1 MTENTPVSEDVL
13 EQHPE
18 IPAFKDARVGLRPE
32 DIVLAVAL
40 GAMMLLPILEIVLRK
55 LLSRG
60 ISNEPAIVQHLA
72 LVVGM
77 IGAAIAARDNR
88 LLQLG
93 TVEALI
99 KPAWRPA
106 ARFASRAVATAITA
120 LLCWASIQFVRG
132 ERASASTLA
141 YGVPVWVV
149 QLILPIGFAMIAWR
163 ILATASK
170 RRMWRFAALG
180 LAGLLIVIAATLPIP
195 AKQLVVPAFILLF
208 IATLLGA
215 PIFTVLGGSGLILF
229 WADGSPLSSLT
240 IDHYG
245 LATNP
250 TIPTVPLF
258 TLAGYFHAE
267 GGASRRLIRVFNAL
281 VGNIRGGPAILVAV
295 VCAFFTSFTG
305 ASGVTILALGGLLMP
320 VLLAA
325 GYSEKVSLGLVTGTG
340 SIGLL
345 LPPCVPLIFYAVI
358 AGVDI
363 RDMFLGGIFPA
374 FLMIVLAAAW
384 GISQAPPRTSAVT
397 GKGFDLRE
405 LGIAAWGAKWEL
417 LMPVVAIAALF
428 SGLATPVEA
437 AALTALYAFVV
448 ETIIY
453 RDLHI
458 IKDAPRVMAEAGML
472 VGGVLLIL
480 GVALG
485 LTNYLA
491 FAEVP
496 AHAVDWVTS
505 AVHSKI
511 LFLLLLN
518 VFLLL
523 VGMLMDVYSATVIVV
538 PLLIPLGVAFGVDKV
553 HLGII
558 FLANLEL
565 GYLHPPVGQN
575 LFLSSLRFNKP
586 ISQVFWAT
594 LPMLL
599 VFLVGVLLITYV
611 PAMTTTL
618 PRWFAR

>member
-1 MTENTPVSEDVL
+1 MRAEDV
-13 EQHPE
+13 
-18 IPAFKDARVGLRPE
+18 
-32 DIVLAVAL
+32 VLAITL
-40 GAMMLLPILEIVLRK
+40 GAMMVLPILEIVLRK
-55 LLSRG
+55 ILSQG
-60 ISNEPAIVQHLA
+60 LSNEPAIVQHLT
-72 LVVGM
+72 LVAGM
-77 IGAAIAARDNR
+77 IGGAIAARDGR
-88 LLQLG
+88 LLALG
-93 TVEALI
+93 SVESMI

-106 ARFASRAVATAITA
+106 AKFMSRVVAGTVAA
-120 LLCWASIQFVRG
+120 LLCWASITFVLS

-141 YGVPVWVV
+141 YGIPVWVV
-149 QLILPIGFAMIAWR
+149 QLVLPVGFALVAWR
-163 ILATASK
+163 ILVEAS
-170 RRMWRFAALG
+170 RQWQWRAA
-180 LAGLLIVIAATLPIP
+180 AAAAIALLIFLAANPP
-195 AKQLVVPAFILLF
+195 VSVQQLVVPAFVVLF
-208 IATLLGA
+208 FATLLGS
-215 PIFTVLGGSGLILF
+215 PIFAVLGGSGLILF
-229 WADGSPLSSLT
+229 WAEGSPLSSLT
-240 IDHYG
+240 IDHYH

-258 TLAGYFHAE
+258 TLAGYFLAE

-281 VGNIRGGPAILVAV
+281 VGNVRGGPAILVAV

-320 VLLAA
+320 VLLDA
-325 GYSEKVSLGLVTGTG
+325 GYSEKVSLGLLTGTG

-345 LPPCVPLIFYAVI
+345 LPPCLPLIFYAVI

-363 RDMFLGGIFPA
+363 RDMFLAGILPA

-384 GISQAPPRTSAVT
+384 GISQAPPRAAGTRARP
-397 GKGFDLRE
+397 FDLRE
-405 LGIAAWGAKWEL
+405 LRLAAWSAKWEL
-417 LMPVVAIAALF
+417 LMPVVAITSLF

-437 AALTALYAFVV
+437 AALTAGYAFVV

-458 IKDAPRVMAEAGML
+458 VRDVPRVMAEAGML

-496 AHAVDWVTS
+496 ARAVDWVTS
-505 AVHSKI
+505 TVHSKI
-511 LFLLLLN
+511 VFLLLVN

-523 VGMLMDVYSATVIVV
+523 VGMLMDVYSAIVIVV
-538 PLLIPLGVAFGVDKV
+538 PLLIPLGRAFGVEPM

-575 LFLSSLRFNKP
+575 LFLSSLRFNQP
-586 ISQVFWAT
+586 IMKVFWAT
-594 LPMLL
+594 LPLLL

-611 PAMTTTL
+611 PAMTTAL
-618 PRWFAR
+618 PRLLR

>member
-1 MTENTPVSEDVL
+1 MHAPPSLGAVTDLELNDPTQPPVPRRL
-13 EQHPE
+13 
-18 IPAFKDARVGLRPE
+18 RVV
-32 DIVLAVAL
+32 DIVLAIAL

-55 LLSRG
+55 LFSTG
-60 ISNEPAIVQHLA
+60 ISNQPAIVQHLT

-77 IGAAIAARDNR
+77 IGAAIAARENQ
-88 LLQLG
+88 LLALG
-93 TVEALI
+93 SVEALI

-106 ARFASRAVATAITA
+106 AKFISRVIAGTVTLA
-120 LLCWASIQFVRG
+120 LFWASVEFIRN
-132 ERASASTLA
+132 ERSSASVLA
-141 YGVPVWVV
+141 YGIPVWVV
-149 QLILPIGFAMIAWR
+149 ELVLPIGFALIAFY
-163 ILATASK
+163 ILAAVSASWK
-170 RRMWRFAALG
+170 WRAGAAVVI
-180 LAGLLIVIAATLPIP
+180 AGLFLILANPPATPQ
-195 AKQLVVPAFILLF
+195 QLAVPLFVVLLF
-208 IATLLGA
+208 ATVLGA
-215 PIFTVLGGSGLILF
+215 PIFTVLGGAGLILF

-258 TLAGYFHAE
+258 TLAGYLLAE
-267 GGASRRLIRVFNAL
+267 GGASRRLIRVFKAL
-281 VGNIRGGPAILVAV
+281 VGNVRGGPAILVAL

-320 VLLAA
+320 VLLSA
-325 GYSEKVSLGLVTGTG
+325 GYSEKTSLGLLTGTG

-358 AGVDI
+358 AGIDI
-363 RDMFLGGIFPA
+363 RDMFLGGILPA
-374 FLMIVLAAAW
+374 FLMIVLAAGW
-384 GISQAPPRTSAVT
+384 GISKAPPRSQAV
-397 GKGFDLRE
+397 GVAPFDLRE
-405 LGIAAWGAKWEL
+405 LGAAAWGAKWEL
-417 LMPVVAIAALF
+417 MMPVVAIGSLF

-437 AALTALYAFVV
+437 AAVTALYAFVI
-448 ETIIY
+448 ETIVH

-458 IKDAPRVMAEAGML
+458 IRDAPRVMAEAGML

-505 AVHSKI
+505 AVHSPL

-523 VGMLMDVYSATVIVV
+523 VGMVMDVYSAIVIVV
-538 PLLIPLGVAFGVDKV
+538 PLLVPLGKAFGIDPV

-575 LFLSSLRFNKP
+575 LFLASMRFKKP
-586 ISQVFWAT
+586 IMEVFWAT
-594 LPMLL
+594 LPMLI

-611 PAMTTTL
+611 PAMTTFL
-618 PRWFAR
+618 PRVFAR

>member
-1 MTENTPVSEDVL
+1 VSTTPAEETAL
-13 EQHPE
+13 ELHGE
-18 IPAFKDARVGLRPE
+18 IPSFKDKTVGLRAE
-32 DIVLAVAL
+32 DVILAITL
-40 GAMMLLPILEIVLRK
+40 GLMMLLPILEIVLRK
-55 LLSRG
+55 AISQG
-60 ISNEPAIVQHLA
+60 ISNSPAIVQHLA
-72 LVVGM
+72 LVAAMV
-77 IGAAIAARDNR
+77 GAAIAARDNR
-88 LLQLG
+88 LLALG
-93 TVEALI
+93 TLEAFI
-99 KPAWRPA
+99 KPTWRPIS
-106 ARFASRAVATAITA
+106 RFIARAVAVAITVM
-120 LLCWASIQFVRG
+120 LCWASVQFVRD
-132 ERASASTLA
+132 ERASASELV
-141 YGVPVWVV
+141 YGIPVWIV
-149 QLILPIGFAMIAWR
+149 QLILPIGFALIAWR
-163 ILATASK
+163 IALTVSK
-170 RRMWRFAALG
+170 RWSWRAAAL
-180 LAGLLIVIAATLPIP
+180 AVAALLILIAATAPLGPQ
-195 AKQLVVPAFILLF
+195 ALKVPAFVLLL
-208 IATLLGA
+208 IATLLAA
-215 PIFTVLGGSGLILF
+215 PIFTVLAGAGLILF

-258 TLAGYFHAE
+258 TLAGYFLAE
-267 GGASRRLIRVFNAL
+267 GGASQRLIRVFNAL

-345 LPPCVPLIFYAVI
+345 LPPCLPLIFYAVI

-363 RDMFLGGIFPA
+363 RDMFLAGVLPSILLIG
-374 FLMIVLAAAW
+374 LAAAW
-384 GISQAPPRTSAVT
+384 GISKAPPRSRELA
-397 GKGFDLRE
+397 GRSWNPRE
-405 LGIAAWGAKWEL
+405 LGAAAWEAKWEL
-417 LMPVVAIAALF
+417 LMPVVAIASLF

-458 IKDAPRVMAEAGML
+458 VRDAPRVMAEAGML

-496 AHAVDWVTS
+496 ARAVDWVTN
-505 AVHSKI
+505 AVHSKV
-511 LFLLLLN
+511 LFLLLVN

-523 VGMLMDVYSATVIVV
+523 VGMLMDVYSAIVIVV
-538 PLLIPLGVAFGVDKV
+538 PLLIPLGRAFGIEPM

-575 LFLSSLRFNKP
+575 LFLSSMRFNKP
-586 ISQVFWAT
+586 IMEVFWAT

-611 PAMTTTL
+611 PWMTTAL
-618 PRWFAR
+618 PHWFAR